1 MTTTPLTPTPR
12 QHAAS
17 EAERAAA
24 ELETAAAHLRR
35 AAHHALSGEM
45 PRYAAHLL
53 ATQGHL
59 ISAEQVLDELAVAHA
74 RHSRPA
80 HQPAQGE
87 DA

>member
-1 MTTTPLTPTPR
+1 VTLPLSPTPR

-35 AAHHALSGEM
+35 AAHHALGGEM

-59 ISAEQVLDELAVAHA
+59 ISAEQVLDDLAVTHA
-74 RHSRPA
+74 QRT
-80 HQPAQGE
+80 QGE